1 MNLAGMRKWAPP
13 LVIAVAA
20 GLMFLAW
27 NHFPPSAGTGPG
39 NQRGPGKA
47 ERAQIYLGP
56 ANSIA
61 VLPFTGDAAGQ
72 QPAFWSYGFS
82 RELHRLITRTPGL
95 QVTSQNSSF
104 FFAGQSV
111 PLSIIAERLKTRYL
125 LSGEVLVAGGRI
137 QVKANLFDARKKAE
151 SWSRSFA
158 GSMDDAFLIQ
168 DEILADTLQAI
179 APRRQDE
186 MPHSRPVSTEA
197 WVAFLEGLYFRQ
209 QKTESGFKAAEQ
221 AFQAAIGVDPTYAMA
236 RVGLAGLWLE
246 MSDIEQGDVSR
257 VESARRALDTAL
269 QSEADLPEALGLLS
283 YIQRNLDWN
292 WTAALETATQALQ
305 LSPGDPELM
314 STAGLAMFSL
324 GQFEKAG
331 DLLAASA
338 GQDPLNLLRRLQLG
352 LLQEFAGQADEALG
366 SYRQILGLNPDFPGV
381 RAFRARVKIIQDK
394 PESSLKESEQ
404 EVDPF
409 WKRYSL
415 ILAYTALG
423 QDDKA
428 QPLLNQMIAE
438 DGGRSAYQVAEILAF
453 RGDID
458 SAFEWLQRAWD
469 QKDGGLSEMIGN
481 HFFNNLHTDPRWAGF
496 LNRLG
501 LPSGGTDPANARS
514 PD

>member
-1 MNLAGMRKWAPP
+1 
-13 LVIAVAA
+13 
-20 GLMFLAW
+20 MFLAW
-27 NHFPPSAGTGPG
+27 NHFPPRAGAGPG
-39 NQRGPGKA
+39 TNPGNNKA

-61 VLPFTGDAAGQ
+61 VLPFTGDPAGQ
-72 QPAFWSYGFS
+72 NPAFWSFGFS
-82 RELHRLITRTPGL
+82 RELHRLITRAPGL
-95 QVTSQNSSF
+95 QVTSHNSSF
-104 FFAGQSV
+104 FFAGQSI
-111 PLSIIAERLKTRYL
+111 PLPLVAERLQTRYL
-125 LSGEVLVAGGRI
+125 LSGEIQVTGSRI
-137 QVKANLFDARKKAE
+137 QVNTSLFDAKKKAE
-151 SWSRSFA
+151 SWSRGFE
-158 GSMDDAFLIQ
+158 GNIDDAFLIQ
-168 DEILADTLQAI
+168 DEILTDALQTI

-186 MPHSRPVSTEA
+186 MPHSRPVSIEA
-197 WVAFLEGLYFRQ
+197 WAAFLEGLYYRQ

-221 AFQAAIGVDPTYAMA
+221 AFQTAIGADPGYAMA

-246 MSDIEQGDVSR
+246 MSDFEQGDVTR
-257 VESARRALDTAL
+257 VEQARKALAAAL
-269 QSEADLPEALGLLS
+269 QSEPDLPEALGLLS

-292 WTAALETATQALQ
+292 WSAALETAAQAVR

-338 GQDPLNLLRRLQLG
+338 GQDPLNLVRRLQLG
-352 LLQEFAGQADEALG
+352 LLQEFAGHTDEALS
-366 SYRQILGLNPDFPGV
+366 SYRQIIGLNPDFPGV

-394 PESSLKESEQ
+394 PESALKESEQ
-404 EVDPF
+404 EVDAF

-415 ILAYTALG
+415 ILAYTALD

-428 QPLLNQMIAE
+428 QPLLDQMIAE

-458 SAFEWLQRAWD
+458 PAFEWLQRACD
-469 QKDGGLSEMIGN
+469 QKDGGISELIGN

-501 LPSGGTDPANARS
+501 LPSAVTGPANATS